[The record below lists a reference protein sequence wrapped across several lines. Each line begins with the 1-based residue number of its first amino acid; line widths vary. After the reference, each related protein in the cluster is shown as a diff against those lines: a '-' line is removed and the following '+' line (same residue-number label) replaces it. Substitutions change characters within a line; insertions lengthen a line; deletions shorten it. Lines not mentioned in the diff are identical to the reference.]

1 MLVKT
6 KLFNIVTPHKR
17 GLGQGN
23 IFTSVC
29 QEFCSQGGCLVP
41 GGSAPGGM
49 SAAGRVPA
57 SGGVG
62 GLLWGGGCLVET
74 PPGTATAA
82 GGTHTT
88 GMHSC
93 QCILVNRY
101 LLIETRCSF

>member
-41 GGSAPGGM
+41 GGSAPGGV
-49 SAAGRVPA
+49 SAPGRVPA

-62 GLLWGGGCLVET
+62 GLLPGGCLVET

-93 QCILVNRY
+93 CQCILVNRY